1 MAGGLGLPRHPVTLL
16 AVVQLIDDVF
26 GLVRGL
32 LCRVLHGVRRLLCLL
47 LHLVVTTLERAAA
60 YADKTVTDFV
70 LDSALK
76 SADALVRKHEV
87 ITLEAADWDVF
98 YAALLNPPKPNAK
111 LRKALAWYA
120 RVKRE

>member
-1 MAGGLGLPRHPVTLL
+1 MPRT
-16 AVVQLIDDVF
+16 AQRQDRIS
-26 GLVRGL
+26 VRL
-32 LCRVLHGVRRLLCLL
+32 SPQSKR
-47 LHLVVTTLERAAA
+47 TLERAAA